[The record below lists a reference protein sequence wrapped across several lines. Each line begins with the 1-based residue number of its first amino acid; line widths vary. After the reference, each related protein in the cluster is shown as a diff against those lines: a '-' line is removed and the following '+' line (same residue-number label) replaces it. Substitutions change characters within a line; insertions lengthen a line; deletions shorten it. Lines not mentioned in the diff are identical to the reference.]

1 MTLAEGF
8 FGATLRLMSEM
19 GLTRLEVA
27 QGLDQR
33 RLTTTASAQLLGLER
48 RQVA

>member
-1 MTLAEGF
+1 
-8 FGATLRLMSEM
+8 MSDV

-27 QGLDQR
+27 QDLDQR
-33 RLTTTASAQLLGLER
+33 RLTTTAAAQLLGLER